1 MFHHVIGR
9 LMNLLINE
17 RQSNAAAANFP
28 IGKIIET

>member
-17 RQSNAAAANFP
+17 RQSNAAAANVPTGNKF
-28 IGKIIET
+28 

>member
-28 IGKIIET
+28 IGNKF